1 MGRIY
6 SNYDDKEM
14 DRIKEVADELGFSAS
29 SFQKYCVMLYIGD
42 RNNNVPIINLQ
53 NEMIGKLTTMEQDT
67 TFIVSALLPE
77 KWPSLSRSEKM
88 QLAKFLSSYVKK
100 HAKEYE
106 KHSAVSGKTTKYKKK
121 KLCNS

>member
-14 DRIKEVADELGFSAS
+14 DRIKEAAEGLGFSAS

-42 RNNNVPIINLQ
+42 RDNNVPIIDLQ
-53 NEMIGKLTTMEQDT
+53 NEMIDNLKAMKQGN

-77 KWPSLSRSEKM
+77 KWSGLSRSEKM

-100 HAKEYE
+100 HVDEYE
-106 KHSAVSGKTTKYKKK
+106 KYSVISGTVTQYETVS
-121 KLCNS
+121 SFV

>member
-1 MGRIY
+1 MSRIY
-6 SNYDDKEM
+6 SNYDDIEM
-14 DRIKEVADELGFSAS
+14 DRIKEVAEELGFSSS

-53 NEMIGKLTTMEQDT
+53 NEMIGKLNTMEQDT

-77 KWPSLSRSEKM
+77 KWPGLSRSEKM

-106 KHSAVSGKTTKYKKK
+106 KYSVVSGKTTEYKKK
-121 KLCNS
+121 KLCDK

>member
-14 DRIKEVADELGFSAS
+14 DRIKKVAEELGFSAS

-53 NEMIGKLTTMEQDT
+53 NEMIKKLNEMEQDT

-77 KWPSLSRSEKM
+77 KWASLSRSEKM
-88 QLAKFLSSYVKK
+88 QLAKFLSLYVKK

-106 KHSAVSGKTTKYKKK
+106 KYSVVSGKTTKYKKK
-121 KLCNS
+121 VSDS